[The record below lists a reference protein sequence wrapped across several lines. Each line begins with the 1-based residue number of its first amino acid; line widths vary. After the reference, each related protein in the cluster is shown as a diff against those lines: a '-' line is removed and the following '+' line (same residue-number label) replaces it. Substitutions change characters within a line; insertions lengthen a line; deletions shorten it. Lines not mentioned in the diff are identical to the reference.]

1 METLINNH
9 VKSIRKECY
18 VVVIWS
24 DSPADDNRNS
34 SFLEAGSEGYL
45 TAWKLLMEDL

>member
-9 VKSIRKECY
+9 VTFH